1 MDFKSWLEQTK
12 NDEPRLSTFIP
23 KLDPFFSDSGFN
35 GIEFERRVTLGLR
48 KYDSEIDELLK
59 PEPNVEN

>member
-12 NDEPRLSTFIP
+12 INEPRLITFIP
-23 KLDPFFSDSGFN
+23 KLDPFFTDSGFN
-35 GIEFERRVTLGLR
+35 GNEFERRVTLGLR
-48 KYDSEIDELLK
+48 KYDFEIDELLK